1 MGALR
6 GNTARDDNRRPSSLA
21 LKRVLITG
29 GARGIGLA
37 LAERFAAAGAELVLT
52 DIDADALETAAESLR
67 AGGSRCLAYRL
78 DVTDP
83 ENIATVREALHRDA
97 GGIDVLVNNAGIV
110 HGGLFEEVPLDQHL
124 RTYRINVEGTVA
136 TTHAFFPDLLRSPAG
151 HCVFIASASGF
162 IGLPGG
168 STYASSKWATI
179 GFAESI
185 RAELAH
191 RDREDVGVTIVC
203 PSYVDTGLFAG
214 AEPPKTTRMLR
225 PSELAEKVVRAVE
238 KKRVWVM
245 EPWIVKI
252 TPLIKHGL
260 PTRVG
265 DIVSSVFGADS
276 SMDRWTGHLE
286 TTPEDRDS
294 ADSDASEPHE
304 STPTE
309 RRENGADA

>member
-1 MGALR
+1 MDASR
-6 GNTARDDNRRPSSLA
+6 TSSRRPSTLA

-37 LAERFAAAGAELVLT
+37 LAERFADAGAELVLT
-52 DIDADALETAAESLR
+52 DIDAEALDTAASGLR
-67 AGGSRCLAYRL
+67 AAGNRCLAYPL

-83 ENIATVREALHRDA
+83 DNIAAVRDQLHLDA

-110 HGGLFEEVPLDQHL
+110 HGGPFEEVPLDQHL

-136 TTHAFFPDLLRSPAG
+136 VTHVFFPDLLRSPAG
-151 HCVFIASASGF
+151 HVVFIASASGF

-179 GFAESI
+179 GFGESI

-191 RDREDVGVTIVC
+191 RGRKDVGVTIVC

-225 PSELAEKVVRAVE
+225 PSELADKVVRGVE

-265 DIVSSVFGADS
+265 DMVSSVFGADS
-276 SMDRWTGHLE
+276 SMDRWTGRPGADIDDGDATAANDEPTL
-286 TTPEDRDS
+286 TDRNDDS
-294 ADSDASEPHE
+294 ADA
-304 STPTE
+304 
-309 RRENGADA
+309 